1 MMKYVP
7 ALFFFLLLA
16 CASTARAQHVSVD
29 FDRGGDFSRFKT
41 YSWVEGVS
49 AKNPIIDH
57 KVRESIDENLAAKGL
72 RRVEEG
78 GDMSVMYL
86 AAVDM
91 DLHFAAANWHTT
103 GNWLSQTES
112 GISLRSQTWDV
123 QEGTLV
129 VCLSDASSK
138 DLMWR
143 GTTRIPLDKKR
154 RSSTD
159 APNIIEAVAE
169 DARKVEKKVS
179 KSLGKMFK
187 QYPSAKPGR

>member
-1 MMKYVP
+1 MKYAS
-7 ALFFFLLLA
+7 ALFCFLLLA
-16 CASTARAQHVSVD
+16 CASAARAQHVSVD
-29 FDRGGDFSRFKT
+29 FDRAGDFSRLKT

-57 KVRESIDENLAAKGL
+57 KLRESIDENLAAKGL

-86 AAVDM
+86 AAVDR
-91 DLHFAAANWHTT
+91 DLHVAAADWKTT

-112 GISLRSQTWDV
+112 GISVRSQTWDV
-123 QEGTLV
+123 ETGTLV

-138 DLMWR
+138 NLLWR
-143 GTTRIPLDKKR
+143 GTTRISLDKKR

-159 APNIIEAVAE
+159 APNIVEAVAE

-179 KSLGKMFK
+179 KSVGKMFK
-187 QYPSAKPGR
+187 QYPSAKLNR

>member
-1 MMKYVP
+1 MKYVP
-7 ALFFFLLLA
+7 ALFCFLLLA
-16 CASTARAQHVSVD
+16 CASTARAQHVSVA
-29 FDRGGDFSRFKT
+29 FDRASDFSRFKS
-41 YSWVEGVS
+41 YSWVEGVA

-72 RRVEEG
+72 RRVDEG
-78 GDMSVMYL
+78 GDMSVLYI
-86 AAVDM
+86 AAVDR
-91 DLHFAAANWHTT
+91 DLHFAAADWRTT

-112 GISLRSQTWDV
+112 GISVRSQAWDV
-123 QEGTLV
+123 EEGTLV

-138 DLMWR
+138 NLLWR
-143 GTTRIPLDKKR
+143 GTTRIALDKKR

-159 APNIIEAVAE
+159 ATNIVEAVAE
-169 DARKVEKKVS
+169 DARKVEKKVG

>member
-1 MMKYVP
+1 MKYVP
-7 ALFFFLLLA
+7 ALFLFLLLA
-16 CASTARAQHVSVD
+16 CASSARAQSVSVA
-29 FDRGGDFSRFKT
+29 FDRAGDFSRFKT

-57 KVRESIDENLAAKGL
+57 QVRASVDENLAAKGL

-78 GDMSVMYL
+78 GDLSVMYL

-103 GNWLSQTES
+103 GNWLGQTES
-112 GISLRSQTWDV
+112 GISVRSQTWDV

-138 DLMWR
+138 DLLWR
-143 GTTRIPLDKKR
+143 GTTRIALDKKR

-169 DARKVEKKVS
+169 DSRKVERKVG

-187 QYPSAKPGR
+187 QYPSAKSNR